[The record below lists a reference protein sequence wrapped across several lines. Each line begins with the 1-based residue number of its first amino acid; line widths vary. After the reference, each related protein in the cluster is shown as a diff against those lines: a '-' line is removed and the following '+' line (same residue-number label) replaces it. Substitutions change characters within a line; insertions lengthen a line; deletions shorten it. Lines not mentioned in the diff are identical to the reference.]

1 MAFIQFRVHPSV
13 GMARIGPSK
22 DWYFLGPEIPRFI
35 QEQFANLRH
44 TPQPLRHPA
53 STNHKRRGAGHRS
66 LSR

>member
-1 MAFIQFRVHPSV
+1 MALIQFRVHPSV

-44 TPQPLRHPA
+44 TPQPLHHPA
-53 STNHKRRGAGHRS
+53 NGSAAAAGAIHS
-66 LSR
+66 E